1 MTKFE
6 KFLFAIMTLI
16 CVLIIIT
23 LITGNVQ
30 VIIVVN
36 EHIESKVKEMDWQK
50 IYQVAKYIVH

>member
-16 CVLIIIT
+16 CVLIIIA

-36 EHIESKVKEMDWQK
+36 EHIESKVKSMDWKQ
-50 IYQVAKYIVH
+50 ILRIAKYIAH